1 MQKTTGRYWVNCKR
15 CRDEH
20 TAARRKRRA
29 QEAFDDEFIDYDYFD
44 YVEGR
49 YRELSQETEYRY
61 PSTAQFA
68 GSRPQLEPE
77 TRVVQHPSAAIKK
90 EPRLGNET
98 HVTVKKER
106 EKDVSGPDVAQEEW
120 YDALEEPK
128 LSLRECSVCGDSSPV
143 QDYPSLMA
151 CEHIPDVCQEC
162 FIQWLDQQMQGSE
175 RASCPSSG
183 CTNAI
188 THDDVQRYA
197 SREMYTRF
205 DELSMR
211 RLLGEEPGFMYCLA
225 KGCTSGQ
232 IHDTGVEGPIFRCA
246 ACDFRMCTAHPTPVP
261 FHEHESCAQYIKRI
275 EDEAS
280 NTRKKREDDASAA
293 EVGISDAGSNSAT
306 SVAHLIK
313 VLKASTS
320 LGTQRISVTAVIIHL
335 GSLATLEIADRVSE
349 RRLAFVCVEAFK
361 LARKRSKP
369 DSSYGMM
376 AA

>member
-1 MQKTTGRYWVNCKR
+1 MDPPLCGSCDNFLAEVDMQKTTGRYWVNCKR

-106 EKDVSGPDVAQEEW
+106 EKDASGPDVAQEEW

-128 LSLRECSVCGDSSPV
+128 LSLRECS
-143 QDYPSLMA
+143 
-151 CEHIPDVCQEC
+151 
-162 FIQWLDQQMQGSE
+162 
-175 RASCPSSG
+175 
-183 CTNAI
+183 
-188 THDDVQRYA
+188 
-197 SREMYTRF
+197 
-205 DELSMR
+205 
-211 RLLGEEPGFMYCLA
+211 
-225 KGCTSGQ
+225 
-232 IHDTGVEGPIFRCA
+232 
-246 ACDFRMCTAHPTPVP
+246 
-261 FHEHESCAQYIKRI
+261 
-275 EDEAS
+275 
-280 NTRKKREDDASAA
+280 
-293 EVGISDAGSNSAT
+293 VGISDAGSNSAT

-369 DSSYGMM
+369 DSSYRMM

>member
-1 MQKTTGRYWVNCKR
+1 MDPPLCGSCDNFLAEVDMQKTTGRYWVNCKR

-293 EVGISDAGSNSAT
+293 EV
-306 SVAHLIK
+306 
-313 VLKASTS
+313 
-320 LGTQRISVTAVIIHL
+320 
-335 GSLATLEIADRVSE
+335 
-349 RRLAFVCVEAFK
+349 
-361 LARKRSKP
+361 KRACIQCPKCGVNIQKNNGCDHMTCKYQP
-369 DSSYGMM
+369 PRCCLFNY
-376 AA
+376 